1 MSAKI
6 IDGKALSEEII
17 AKTKKQSEEFEK
29 LHLRKVSLA
38 VVLVGDDEASKVYV
52 SSKIKRT
59 ASANIESI
67 ACFLPENTSQE
78 VLEAKIK
85 ELNDDK
91 TIDGILVQL
100 PLPKHIDSQ
109 KIVGMVAVEKDVD
122 AFSSEH
128 MGNILLGVDGLV
140 SCTPAG
146 IIELIK
152 STGETISGKNAVVI
166 GRSNIVGKPVAML
179 LLNESATVTICHS
192 RTKDLSLYTK
202 NADILVV
209 SVGKKEFVKGKDI
222 KKGAIVIDVG
232 INRHDGKLYGDV
244 EFASAENEAGYIT
257 PVPGGV
263 GPMTIAMLM
272 ANTLKAANLRLTKK

>member
-1 MSAKI
+1 MAKI

-17 AKTKKQSEEFEK
+17 AKTKVSAEEFEK
-29 LHLRKVSLA
+29 KHSRKPSLA

-52 SSKIKRT
+52 GSKIKRAET
-59 ASANIESI
+59 ANIESI
-67 ACFLPENTSQE
+67 ACFLPANTTQE

-85 ELNDDK
+85 ELNESDR
-91 TIDGILVQL
+91 IDGILVQL
-100 PLPKHIDSQ
+100 PLPKHLDEK
-109 KIVGMVAVEKDVD
+109 KIVGMVRVDKDVD
-122 AFSSEH
+122 AFSNQH
-128 MGNILLGVDGLV
+128 MGDILLGHDGLV

-152 STGETISGKNAVVI
+152 STGETIAGKNAVVV

-192 RTKDLSLYTK
+192 KTKDLAFHTK

-209 SVGKKEFVKGKDI
+209 SIGRKEFIHGKDI

-244 EFASAENEAGYIT
+244 EFQSAEKVASHIT

-272 ANTLKAANLRLTKK
+272 ANTLKAAEIRVIK

>member
-1 MSAKI
+1 MAKI
-6 IDGKALSEEII
+6 IDGKVLAENII
-17 AKTKKQSEEFEK
+17 ADTRVKAEEFEK
-29 LHLRKVSLA
+29 RFLRKPSLA

-52 SSKIKRT
+52 GSKIKT
-59 ASANIESI
+59 AERANINSVS
-67 ACFLPENTSQE
+67 CFFSSNTMQE
-78 VLEAKIK
+78 VLEAKIR
-85 ELNDDK
+85 ELNESD

-100 PLPKHIDSQ
+100 PLPKHINSQ
-109 KIVGMVAVEKDVD
+109 RILSLVAVDKDVD

-128 MGNILLGVDGLV
+128 MGNILLGENGLT
-140 SCTPAG
+140 SCTPQG

-152 STGETISGKNAVVI
+152 STGEAIAGKNAVVI

-179 LLNESATVTICHS
+179 LLNESATVTVCHS
-192 RTKDLSLYTK
+192 KTKDLSFHTK

-209 SVGKKEFVKGKDI
+209 SIGKKEFVHGKDL

-244 EFASAENEAGYIT
+244 EFSSAEKIASYIT

-272 ANTLKAANLRLTKK
+272 SNTLKVASFRKGD